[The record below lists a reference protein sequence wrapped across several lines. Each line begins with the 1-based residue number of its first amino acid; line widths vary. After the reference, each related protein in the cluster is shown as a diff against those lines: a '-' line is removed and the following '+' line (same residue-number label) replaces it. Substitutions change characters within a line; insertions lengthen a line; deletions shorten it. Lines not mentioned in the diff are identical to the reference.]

1 MCGLVGIAGNILE
14 KDKKAFRNLL
24 VFDQI
29 RGFDSTGVAVVKC
42 LNNKPEIETELG
54 GPGNLWDW
62 GDSKLFN
69 SRGILTVAPKAVI
82 GHNRAATMGKVTVEN
97 AHPFTYGDVT
107 GAHNGTLRVWNDLED
122 SKSMAIDSKALI
134 NTINKK
140 GIDHTWKSFIGAA
153 AIVWWDEDAQT
164 INFIRNKERPL
175 YYAFNKEKNV
185 LYWASEEWMLLAACG
200 REKVK
205 FDCDEK
211 DLPKIEEFEED
222 HHYSFDVTSTKC
234 SLKEKRK
241 LEPMVFQ
248 RPNYYQNG
256 QAGFNPSVG
265 HNSWGKSEMAFP
277 DWAKGLPKVKG
288 FPRKPLL
295 VKPRMIYHMT
305 YHQPKTHAYIRFKYD
320 EEKYENYTLNVYFA
334 SWKQYDLWYDFIQ
347 GHEGLDVSFMLNGR
361 PRLHT
366 QGENWAV
373 HRAEAS
379 NLRVKFVG
387 DKFFKTLDA
396 EDLHNNNVIPFEKPD
411 DKDDENVKLYKGAGG
426 FLIPGEDLAK
436 QLKEAGYACAWC
448 SDTLKVGEEANNY
461 HWVTMRDCLCHDCSQ
476 YHQDYGLH
484 NYCM

>member
-1 MCGLVGIAGNILE
+1 MCGLVGMAGNILE
-14 KDKKAFRNLL
+14 KDKKVFRDLL
-24 VFDQI
+24 VFDQL
-29 RGFDSTGVAVVKC
+29 RGFDSTGVAVVRVLAK
-42 LNNKPEIETELG
+42 KAETETELG

-69 SRGILTVAPKAVI
+69 SRGILNCAPRAVI

-107 GAHNGTLRVWNDLED
+107 GAHNGTLRIWNDLED
-122 SKSMAIDSKALI
+122 SKSLALDSKALI

-140 GIDHTWKSFIGAA
+140 GIDHTWSSFVGAA
-153 AIVWWDEDAQT
+153 AIVWWDEDSET

-175 YYAFNKEKNV
+175 YYTYNKAKNV
-185 LYWASEEWMLLAACG
+185 LYWASEEWMLLAALG
-200 REKVK
+200 REDVK

-211 DLPKIEEFEED
+211 GAPNIKQFEEN
-222 HHYSFDVTSTKC
+222 HHYSFKPKSTTC
-234 SLKEKRK
+234 EFVDKRK

-248 RPNYYQNG
+248 TPNYYQNG
-256 QAGFNPSVG
+256 QTGFAPSAG
-265 HNSWGKSEMAFP
+265 HNSWGREEITFP
-277 DWAKGLPKVKG
+277 EWAKGLPKIKN
-288 FPRKPLL
+288 FIKKPLL
-295 VKPRMIYHMT
+295 KTPKMIYHMT
-305 YHQPKTHAYIRFKYD
+305 YHKPKSHSYIRFKYD
-320 EEKYENYTLNVYFA
+320 EEGYENYTLNVYFS
-334 SWKQYDLWYDFIQ
+334 SWKQYDLWADLIN
-347 GHEGLDVSFMLNGR
+347 GCEDLDIKFMLNGK

-366 QGENWAV
+366 QGEGWAM

-379 NLRVKFVG
+379 NLRIKFPE
-387 DKFFKTLDA
+387 DKFFRPLKP
-396 EDLHNNNVIPFEKPD
+396 EDLHNNIIPFEPKK
-411 DKDDENVKLYKGAGG
+411 DKDEENVKLYKGAGG

-448 SDTLKVGEEANNY
+448 SDTLSVGEEANKY